1 MRWVGIDDPQDV
13 SLLGPVSSLY
23 ILTPVCLGVLVLN
36 EPLSFRKVLGVAL
49 ALLAMYVLSTAEAQ
63 ETKRKPDAEKEK
75 VRVLAKAQLDRSTQY
90 LR

>member
-1 MRWVGIDDPQDV
+1 M
-13 SLLGPVSSLY
+13 SSLY

-36 EPLSFRKVLGVAL
+36 EPLSFRKVLGVVL

-75 VRVLAKAQLDRSTQY
+75 VRANEGATRS
-90 LR
+90 LNALL